1 MADYKG
7 PRRIDSLDRPSVN
20 IQYHRNKKKILN
32 NSLENSILG
41 LNVNLVELFIKMFL
55 QLQSDSFLD
64 ECFDN
69 FQITHNRSI

>member
-7 PRRIDSLDRPSVN
+7 PRLIDSLDRPSVN
-20 IQYHRNKKKILN
+20 IQYHRKILN
-32 NSLENSILG
+32 NSLENPILG
-41 LNVNLVELFIKMFL
+41 LNVNLVELFIKTFL
-55 QLQSDSFLD
+55 QLHSDSFLD